1 MLFNLS
7 IFSFLPHSIQTLKQL
22 SLGYYSHTLG
32 SKSEK
37 GSQIPMIL
45 SSEQFLDLVIQKRTC
60 SVENGVL
67 KNFTNFTGKHLCWS
81 LFLMKL

>member
-1 MLFNLS
+1 MLFSLS
-7 IFSFLPHSIQTLKQL
+7 IFSFLTHSIQTLKQPT
-22 SLGYYSHTLG
+22 LGCYSHTLG

-37 GSQIPMIL
+37 GSQIPKIL
-45 SSEQFLDLVIQKRTC
+45 SSEPFLDLVIQKRTC

-67 KNFTNFTGKHLCWS
+67 NNFTNFTGKHLCWS